1 MISKETIDR
10 IFDTARIEEVVGD
23 FVTLKK
29 RGTNLLGL
37 CPFHNE
43 KTPSFN
49 VNPVRNIY
57 KCFGCGKGGNA
68 VNFVME
74 HEQYSYPE
82 ALRYIARK
90 YDIAIEETIPDPKDL
105 HIQDEKESLFVL
117 NTYAQR
123 IFSEQVFETE
133 EGRSVGLS
141 YFKERGFSEDT
152 IRKFQ
157 LGYALSEWSS
167 FSDLAIKDG
176 YQPEFLVKT
185 GLGIVRE
192 SKKTGSETTETDGDN
207 TKPISLYDRFR
218 GRVMFP
224 IHNMSGRV
232 IGFGGRVLKK
242 DEKTAKYVNS
252 PESEIYHKSRS
263 LYGIFF
269 AKKSIVQRDNCYLVE
284 GYTDV
289 ISLHQAGIENVV
301 SSSGTSL
308 TVDQIRLIGRYSK
321 NITVL
326 FDGDAAGIKASMRGI
341 DLILE
346 EGLNVRVVLFP
357 DGDDPDSYSKKH
369 SYAETLDFI
378 TANAK
383 DFVVFKTGLLLGEVQ
398 NDPVR
403 KAGLIRDIVDTIAK
417 IPDPILRTMYTRQCS
432 VMLEIEEPV
441 LVAELNKMRRQ
452 QLKKV
457 IPANDAEELMP
468 VTLLPHDQTSTEFSS
483 EMQERNIIRLL
494 LNFGSHEITFFEEEE
509 NLLDPTKKE
518 TVSFQVSVA
527 KFIVD
532 EIANDDIEFE
542 NRAYDDIL
550 KEYAI
555 ILKNGDTPDP
565 QHFLN
570 SENPNFQEIAVEL
583 LSSRY
588 VLSEEWEQMHKIIV
602 PVEESLL
609 RDSVEKAV
617 IHLKNKKVLR
627 MLEENQK
634 KIQQAHKDG
643 KDFTELM
650 EMHKMLESVKMEISK
665 ILGIDILK

>member
-10 IFDTARIEEVVGD
+10 VFETARIEEVVGD

-29 RGTNLLGL
+29 RGTNWLGL

-49 VNPVRNIY
+49 VNPARNIY

-82 ALRYIARK
+82 ALRYIAQK
-90 YDIAIEETIPDPKDL
+90 YDIAIEESIPDPKDIQ
-105 HIQDEKESLFVL
+105 IQDEKESLFVL
-117 NTYAQR
+117 NSFAQR
-123 IFSEQVFETE
+123 ILSEQVFETE
-133 EGRSVGLS
+133 EGRSIGLS
-141 YFKERGFSEDT
+141 YFKERGFTEET

-157 LGYALSEWSS
+157 LGYALGEWSS
-167 FSDLAIKDG
+167 FSDLAIKNG
-176 YQPEFLVKT
+176 YQPEFLIKT
-185 GLGIVRE
+185 GLSIERE
-192 SKKTGSETTETDGDN
+192 QKKTEADKAESADEKKKT
-207 TKPISLYDRFR
+207 ISLYDRFR

-269 AKKSIVQRDNCYLVE
+269 AKKSIVQRDNCFLVE

-403 KAGLIRDIVDTIAK
+403 KAGLIRDIVETISK

-432 VMLEIEEPV
+432 VMLEIAEPV

-452 QLKKV
+452 ELKKSV
-457 IPANDAEELMP
+457 PAKDAEELMP
-468 VTLLPHDQTSTEFSS
+468 VTLLQHDQSSTEFDS

-494 LNFGSHEITFFEEEE
+494 LNFGNHEITFFEEEE
-509 NLLDPTKKE
+509 NPIDPAKKE
-518 TVSFQVSVA
+518 SVSYQLSVA
-527 KFIVD
+527 KYIVD
-532 EIANDDIEFE
+532 EIENDDIGFE
-542 NRAYDDIL
+542 NRVYDDIL
-550 KEYAI
+550 KEYARLLTNDI
-555 ILKNGDTPDP
+555 SLDP

-570 SENPNFQEIAVEL
+570 SENPNFQEIAIEL

-602 PVEESLL
+602 PIEESLL

-634 KIQQAHKDG
+634 KIQIAHKEG

-665 ILGIDILK
+665 MLGIDILK